1 VCFAK
6 PHLDSAT
13 TSANHGSVPVSHLPP
28 DVSTVVPIVLEPM
41 ILVLLAKVKTQ
52 EKLIDNMEKETA
64 SKEEL
69 IQKLQGLGKTLQ
81 QTLKEREEAT
91 D

>member
-1 VCFAK
+1 
-6 PHLDSAT
+6 
-13 TSANHGSVPVSHLPP
+13 
-28 DVSTVVPIVLEPM
+28 M
-41 ILVLLAKVKTQ
+41 LLAKVKTQ